1 MLLHQLAFCL
11 EPIVHVVA
19 VYATAFEVQ
28 DICSLLDFLK
38 TRGASELWL
47 GPCKFSHLL
56 FPIFHTCR
64 HDFCFHVMFTLLSK
78 WSQWHVY

>member
-1 MLLHQLAFCL
+1 MLLLQLAFCL

-28 DICSLLDFLK
+28 DICSLLDFLQ

-47 GPCKFSHLL
+47 GPCKFSH
-56 FPIFHTCR
+56 PCS
-64 HDFCFHVMFTLLSK
+64 LS
-78 WSQWHVY
+78 SIPAATTFAFM